1 MNMLTFDKTNI
12 QSTQHP
18 FIAEAVFAVETTK
31 AEQDSEKQAKAKQ
44 LLDRLFPLA
53 EGSHQDVTS
62 YVIDYHH
69 VLAYFKDGRRSGLQQ
84 PKQFVA
90 YMGSK
95 EQPCAIVFREGDGSH
110 VELQL
115 GCSQGTGCVELVNI
129 DDIQLESCTR
139 FEPQHGFESSPH
151 DYAST
156 AIRHWLS
163 LLKTSGNGKAY
174 ASCEDKEY
182 TAKNGQDYTL
192 SYAFTV

>member
-1 MNMLTFDKTNI
+1 MNMLTHDKSHTSSI
-12 QSTQHP
+12 QQP

-31 AEQDSEKQAKAKQ
+31 GDQQTEKQSKAKQ

-69 VLAYFKDGRRSGLQQ
+69 VLAYFKDGQSSGLQQ

-90 YMGSK
+90 YVGSK
-95 EQPCAIVFREGDGSH
+95 EQPCAILFREGDGSH

-115 GCSQGTGCVELVNI
+115 GCSQGTGCLELVNI

-139 FEPQHGFESSPH
+139 FEPQHGFESSSQSYP
-151 DYAST
+151 ST

-163 LLKTSGNGKAY
+163 LLKNGGNGKAN

-182 TAKNGQDYTL
+182 TAKNGEDYTL